1 MIKCKKMNV
10 TVGSTC
16 VKERVNYF
24 IWQHLLLLFSLFVMT
39 LGVVLCVRS
48 SLGSSVISSAPLAM
62 TLSGEAGMVPALSL
76 GDYTNILN
84 ALLVVGQIIV
94 LRRKFELVQLLQL
107 VIGCVF
113 GLLIDLN
120 MFLTSSL
127 VCDTLWTQVLAQLG
141 GCSVLGFGIAMEIR
155 CGSVTMPGEGL
166 PVAISKAAGIPFPK
180 AKICVDIT
188 LVVCAVT
195 LCFIYFNQW
204 LWNVVGFGT
213 LFAMV
218 YVGMVVKRLDAHM
231 GWFNRLLDNRPGFH
245 RVVYGLARYIKNKV

>member
-1 MIKCKKMNV
+1 MNV

-127 VCDTLWTQVLAQLG
+127 VCDTLWTQVLAQ
-141 GCSVLGFGIAMEIR
+141 
-155 CGSVTMPGEGL
+155 
-166 PVAISKAAGIPFPK
+166 
-180 AKICVDIT
+180 
-188 LVVCAVT
+188 
-195 LCFIYFNQW
+195 
-204 LWNVVGFGT
+204 
-213 LFAMV
+213 
-218 YVGMVVKRLDAHM
+218 
-231 GWFNRLLDNRPGFH
+231 
-245 RVVYGLARYIKNKV
+245 

>member
-1 MIKCKKMNV
+1 
-10 TVGSTC
+10 
-16 VKERVNYF
+16 
-24 IWQHLLLLFSLFVMT
+24 MT

-62 TLSGEAGMVPALSL
+62 TLAGEAGMVPSLSL

-127 VCDTLWTQVLAQLG
+127 VCDTRDIPNNPCRV
-141 GCSVLGFGIAMEIR
+141 IR
-155 CGSVTMPGEGL
+155 
-166 PVAISKAAGIPFPK
+166 
-180 AKICVDIT
+180 
-188 LVVCAVT
+188 
-195 LCFIYFNQW
+195 N
-204 LWNVVGFGT
+204 
-213 LFAMV
+213 
-218 YVGMVVKRLDAHM
+218 
-231 GWFNRLLDNRPGFH
+231 NRCRDSEVNHSP
-245 RVVYGLARYIKNKV
+245 